1 MRASQSLL
9 GWIQVFAL
17 AVFPSVSVAQTNTVP
32 SPLDSFKK
40 LEGTWSI
47 QTGGKTLNIQVTY
60 QLASNGSIVTEQFGR
75 ELSVFAMDG
84 TALTM
89 THYCNVGNQPR
100 LRLKPQSARD
110 VYEFDLLE
118 VISPMGA
125 PADHV
130 ERVIYQFLSDKRI
143 DLKIIWR
150 HPSGEETEHYLL
162 ERL

>member
-17 AVFPSVSVAQTNTVP
+17 AVVPSVSVAQTNTLP

-40 LEGTWSI
+40 LEGAWSI

-60 QLASNGSIVTEQFGR
+60 QLASKGTIVTEQFGR
-75 ELSVFAMDG
+75 ELTVFAMDG

-100 LRLKPQSARD
+100 LRLKPQSARN

-118 VISPMGA
+118 VVSPMGA

-143 DLKIIWR
+143 DLKIIWW

>member
-1 MRASQSLL
+1 MRACQSLL
-9 GWIQVFAL
+9 GWIQVFAF
-17 AVFPSVSVAQTNTVP
+17 AFVSSVSIAQTNTVP

-60 QLASNGSIVTEQFGR
+60 QLASKDTIVTEQFGR

-100 LRLKPQSARD
+100 LRLKPQNPHN
-110 VYEFDLLE
+110 VYEFDLVE
-118 VISPMGA
+118 VIRPRDA

-130 ERVIYQFLSDKRI
+130 ERLTYKFLSDKQI
-143 DLKIIWR
+143 DLTIIWW
-150 HPSGEETEHYLL
+150 HPSGEEIEHYVL
-162 ERL
+162 ERS